1 METPTIQQMKD
12 QKNSFVNDSMQQF
25 GGKLLGFIR
34 KRVRN
39 EEDAEDILQDV
50 WYQLSNFA
58 NVADLENVGA
68 WLYRVAR
75 NRVTDRYRKKATDSL
90 EDHTFQYGEAEDGG
104 IKELLLLDDSNNP
117 ELALFKENFWDEL
130 MEALEELPEKQ
141 REVFI
146 WNEIE
151 DLTLQQIA
159 DKTGEKLKT
168 IISRKGY
175 AVKHLRTKLN
185 HLYEE
190 LNQ

>member
-1 METPTIQQMKD
+1 MPSNPMS
-12 QKNSFVNDSMQQF
+12 NPNDSVVTDSIQQF
-25 GGKLLGFIR
+25 GGKLFGFIR

-39 EEDAEDILQDV
+39 EEDAQDILQDV
-50 WYQLSNFA
+50 WYQLSKFA

-75 NRVTDRYRKKATDSL
+75 NRVTDNYRKKRTDSL
-90 EDHTFQYGEAEDGG
+90 EAYAFTNEDEVGVF
-104 IKELLLLDDSNNP
+104 KELLLLDDTNNP
-117 ELALFKENFWDEL
+117 ELPLFKENFWDEL
-130 MEALEELPEKQ
+130 MEALAELPEKQ

-151 DLTLQQIA
+151 DMTLQQIA
-159 DKTGEKLKT
+159 DKTGENIKT

>member
-1 METPTIQQMKD
+1 MNNP
-12 QKNSFVNDSMQQF
+12 NDSVVKDSIQQF
-25 GGKLLGFIR
+25 GGKLFGFIR
-34 KRVRN
+34 NRVRN
-39 EEDAEDILQDV
+39 QEDAEDILQDV

-58 NVADLENVGA
+58 NVGDLENVGA

-75 NRVTDRYRKKATDSL
+75 NRVTDGYRKKKTDSL
-90 EDHTFQYGEAEDGG
+90 EDFIYSNGEEEDSVF
-104 IKELLLLDDSNNP
+104 KELLLLDDTHNP

-130 MEALEELPEKQ
+130 MEALAELPEKQ
-141 REVFI
+141 RQVFI

-159 DKTGEKLKT
+159 DKTEENIKT

-185 HLYEE
+185 HLYKE

>member
-1 METPTIQQMKD
+1 MSNQNDSVINDSIQQ
-12 QKNSFVNDSMQQF
+12 FE
-25 GGKLLGFIR
+25 GKLSGFIR

-39 EEDAEDILQDV
+39 EADAEDILQDV
-50 WYQLSNFA
+50 WFQLSNFA
-58 NVADLENVGA
+58 NLADLENIGA

-75 NRVTDRYRKKATDSL
+75 NRVTDRYRKKTTDSL
-90 EDHTFQYGEAEDGG
+90 EDFVYESSDEDSVF
-104 IKELLLLDDSNNP
+104 KELLLLDDSNSP
-117 ELALFKENFWDEL
+117 ELELFKENFWDEL

-151 DLTLQQIA
+151 DMTLQQIA
-159 DKTGEKLKT
+159 DKTGENIKT

-175 AVKHLRTKLN
+175 AVKHLRKKLN
-185 HLYEE
+185 YLYEE

>member
-12 QKNSFVNDSMQQF
+12 QKDSVLNDSIQQF
-25 GGKLLGFIR
+25 SGKLLGFIR

-58 NVADLENVGA
+58 DVADLENVGA

-75 NRVTDRYRKKATDSL
+75 NRVTDRYRKKTTNSL

-104 IKELLLLDDSNNP
+104 MKELLLLDDSNNP